1 MAKIRITICLVF
13 GVFFGSLAVG
23 WSADFQAGI
32 DAYQLGNY
40 RAAMQEWRALAEQGD
55 PAAQVRVGTL
65 YLNGQGIPRDANA
78 AAIWYRLAAEQG
90 YAEAQFNLGLMY
102 SGRNDVPRVWRVR
115 HQEHKEAVKWYR
127 LAAEQGYAEA
137 QFNLGLMYG
146 KGEGVVQNLVYAF
159 MWMSVSINTG
169 YQHAINGRDRAAKAM
184 TQSQFE
190 KAQYLARECVRKEY
204 KGC

>member
-1 MAKIRITICLVF
+1 MAKIRTTVCLIF

-23 WSADFQAGI
+23 WSADFQVGI

-65 YLNGQGIPRDANA
+65 YLNGQGIPRDTNT
-78 AAIWYRLAAEQG
+78 AAI
-90 YAEAQFNLGLMY
+90 
-102 SGRNDVPRVWRVR
+102 
-115 HQEHKEAVKWYR
+115 WYR

-146 KGEGVVQNLVYAF
+146 KGEGVVQDLVYAL
-159 MWMSVSINTG
+159 MWMSISVNSG
-169 YQHAINGRDRAAKAM
+169 YEDAINGRDRAAKAM